1 MPVSDI
7 VSVEGGSFSNRRA
20 RLATSG
26 RSVGVKRVAARR
38 AGDSPLSSSET
49 RGTDHCFQQMT
60 YRDALALNVV
70 GTKGGL
76 HMDDRADGDRSLCYM
91 LKRCYV
97 SRGRQVHTAKSIQQ
111 VYAYTHAWMLPHG
124 RWSSIAQPNVWQS
137 QSASRQRPHLLM

>member
-70 GTKGGL
+70 GGKVVFTWMTEQMETG
-76 HMDDRADGDRSLCYM
+76 R
-91 LKRCYV
+91 YV
-97 SRGRQVHTAKSIQQ
+97 TC
-111 VYAYTHAWMLPHG
+111 
-124 RWSSIAQPNVWQS
+124 
-137 QSASRQRPHLLM
+137 